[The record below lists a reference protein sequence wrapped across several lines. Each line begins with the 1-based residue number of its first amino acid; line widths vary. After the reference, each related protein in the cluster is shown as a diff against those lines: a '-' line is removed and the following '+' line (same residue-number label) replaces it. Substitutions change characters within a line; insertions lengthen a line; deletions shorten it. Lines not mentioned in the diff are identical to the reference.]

1 MASRIPDD
9 QLPPGL
15 PPVTYAPGAPRL
27 RRPPFIFIAIGL
39 IFLVGSWVPLVLF
52 ARARVSRSELP
63 RVQPVQDMGSQP
75 KYREQQTSEL
85 FVDGRADRPTVVGTV
100 AYGHLDEDDHYY
112 RGYTMQLAGGQ
123 GGKAQAKFFDDFP
136 QQVKVDQ
143 ALLNRGRERFNI
155 YCSACHGEDGS
166 GRGPV
171 AVRAEEIQMP
181 INAANFHTDV
191 VRGRPNGH
199 IFNTITNGIRTMPGY
214 SAQIAVEDRWAI
226 VAYVRALQLSQNAP
240 PNVAVGDQPTAP
252 GQTAQAANR

>member
-63 RVQPVQDMGSQP
+63 RVQLAQDMGAQP

-85 FVDGRADRPTVVGTV
+85 FVDGRADRPHVVGTV
-100 AYGHLDEDDHYY
+100 AYGKLEEDDHFY
-112 RGYTMQLAGGQ
+112 RGYAMQPGGGE
-123 GGKAQAKFFDDFP
+123 GGKPLAKFFDDFP
-136 QQVKVDQ
+136 QQVKVDE
-143 ALLNRGRERFNI
+143 ALLKRGRERFNI

-199 IFNTITNGIRTMPGY
+199 LFNTITNGIRTMPGY

-240 PNVAVGDQPTAP
+240 PNVALGNPSAAS

>member
-9 QLPPGL
+9 LPPGV
-15 PPVTYAPGAPRL
+15 PPVTYAPREPRL

-63 RVQPVQDMGSQP
+63 RVQLAQDMGAQP
-75 KYREQQTSEL
+75 KFREQQTNEL
-85 FVDGRADRPTVVGTV
+85 FTDGRADRPHVVGTV
-100 AYGHLDEDDHYY
+100 ARGKLEEDDHFY
-112 RGYTMQLAGGQ
+112 RGYSLQPGGQ
-123 GGKAQAKFFDDFP
+123 GGKPQAKFFDDFP
-136 QQVKVDQ
+136 QQVKVDD
-143 ALLNRGRERFNI
+143 ALLRRGRERFTI
-155 YCSACHGEDGS
+155 YCTACHGDDGS

-181 INAANFHTDV
+181 INAANFHTDA
-191 VRGRPNGH
+191 VRDRPNGH
-199 IFNTITNGIRTMPGY
+199 IFNTITNGIRTMPAY

-240 PNVAVGDQPTAP
+240 ASVAAADRPAAGN
-252 GQTAQAANR
+252 GQAAQASNR